1 MQISPGKRNRMIKT
15 CLIFLTGML
24 FFYQGQSQPSIV
36 RWDGAALH
44 RGVYEIQLVASGDI
58 KNPYFDTSLKVT
70 FIRPDNT
77 SVEVDGFFDGDKV
90 YKARAYCDQVGAWK
104 WRSSSTNRSL
114 NRKSGS
120 FDVVASQLKGKLRL
134 HPDDHRQFAYDNGDW
149 FLHIGDTGYRYV
161 VQSEPEWKPYIDQ
174 AAEMGA
180 TKIRTWFAQ
189 SRHNVE
195 ALFTAERDAL
205 ALAYWKTIDARIVYA
220 LEHHPQMSLQ
230 LIVYGEDTDE
240 IKRYDA
246 GDRTAQ
252 YAARYAQAR
261 WSSFPNVQWE
271 VSNDRVIKKGGALT
285 GREVGYDMIE
295 KMGSDMHA
303 REPWGT
309 LITNQENRFAGY
321 SFVDAPW
328 SDIITL
334 EDLDDVTGKVILE
347 YRAQRNQP
355 VVLDEDRY
363 EMYRF
368 PQNRRYYFR
377 RYMWASLLS
386 GGHATY
392 GGLKTYEPYNGRV
405 SGVRGYYDA
414 NREGLLYQGAH
425 DFKYI
430 HKFFRDADLTL
441 VGMEPADS
449 LVGSDPLRWKCIAG
463 NGTLMVYLANPDDDA
478 PGSANPSMEVPEV
491 AVRLPDGVYLVRWFD
506 PQTGEWTEEKD
517 IHGGAQSL
525 KAPPVPRS
533 YGPGTDPAIGDRVL
547 LLVRR

>member
-1 MQISPGKRNRMIKT
+1 MIV
-15 CLIFLTGML
+15 LSGL
-24 FFYQGQSQPSIV
+24 FSFFQAQSQHSIV
-36 RWDGAALH
+36 HGDETALH
-44 RGVYEIQLVASGDI
+44 RGIYEIRLVASGDVG
-58 KNPYFDTSLKVT
+58 NPYFDTSLKVT
-70 FIRPDNT
+70 FTRPDNT
-77 SVEVDGFFDGDKV
+77 TVEVDGFFDGDKG

-104 WRSSSTNRSL
+104 WRSASTSKSM

-120 FDVVASQLKGKLRL
+120 FNVVASKLKGKLRV
-134 HPDDHRQFAYDNGDW
+134 HPGDHQQFAYDNGDW

-195 ALFTAERDAL
+195 ALFTPERDQL
-205 ALAYWKTIDARIVYA
+205 ALEYWKTIEARVLYA
-220 LEHHPQMSLQ
+220 LEHHPHLNLQ

-240 IKRYDA
+240 IKRYYQ
-246 GDRTAQ
+246 GDKIAQ

-261 WSSFPNVQWE
+261 WSAFPNVQWE
-271 VSNDRVIKKGGALT
+271 VSNDRVIKKGGELK
-285 GREVGYDMIE
+285 GRDVDYAMID

-309 LITNQENRFAGY
+309 LITNQQNRFAGY

-334 EDLDDVTGKVILE
+334 EDLDDVIGEEILK
-347 YRAQRNQP
+347 YRGQRNQP

-392 GGLKTYEPYNGRV
+392 GGLKTYEPYNGHV

-430 HKFFRDADLTL
+430 HQFFRDAELTL
-441 VGMEPADS
+441 VGMLPADS
-449 LVGSDPLRWKCIAG
+449 LAGNDPLRWKCIAG
-463 NGTLMVYLANPDDDA
+463 KDVYIVYLANPDSEA
-478 PGSANPSMEVPEV
+478 PGSAHPSMEVPEV
-491 AVRLPDGVYLVRWFD
+491 VIQLADGIYRVRWFD
-506 PQTGEWTEEKD
+506 PQTGIWTEDNEVE
-517 IHGGAQSL
+517 GGHQTL
-525 KAPPVPRS
+525 KAPPVERS
-533 YGPGTDPAIGDRVL
+533 FGPGTDPAIGDRVL
-547 LLVRR
+547 LLQKK